1 MQVIPNLYK
10 LVTALHPPSMT
21 SHGAKAAFYLL
32 SALPEWFATAIYFSV
47 NLNALFNLRE
57 AAWKKKVQ
65 KTMKKGKWP
74 AGMGYVGEDEYKRIG
89 GGGGST
95 YTSSSPTSY
104 PPSAYNKV

>member
-1 MQVIPNLYK
+1 
-10 LVTALHPPSMT
+10 MT
-21 SHGAKAAFYLL
+21 SPRAKVAFYLL
-32 SALPEWFATAIYFSV
+32 SALPEWIVTAIYFSV
-47 NLNALFNLRE
+47 DLNALFDLRE

-65 KTMKKGKWP
+65 KKMKKGKWP
-74 AGMGYVGEDEYKRIG
+74 AGMGYVAEGEYKHIE